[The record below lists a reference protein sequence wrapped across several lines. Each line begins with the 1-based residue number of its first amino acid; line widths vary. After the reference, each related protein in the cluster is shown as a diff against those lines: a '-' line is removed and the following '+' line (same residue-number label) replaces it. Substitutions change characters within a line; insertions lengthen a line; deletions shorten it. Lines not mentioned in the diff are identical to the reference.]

1 MREGG
6 REGGEKRDRDTERE
20 GWGRGSE
27 KRAKAVISCRQDGL
41 SVSLLAVTV

>member
-6 REGGEKRDRDTERE
+6 RRERETERGE

-27 KRAKAVISCRQDGL
+27 KRAKAVI
-41 SVSLLAVTV
+41 